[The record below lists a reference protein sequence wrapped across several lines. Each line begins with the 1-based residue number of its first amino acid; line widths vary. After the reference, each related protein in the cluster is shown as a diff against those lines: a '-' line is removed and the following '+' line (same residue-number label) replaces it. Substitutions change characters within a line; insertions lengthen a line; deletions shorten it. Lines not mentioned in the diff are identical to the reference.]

1 MQWINV
7 AACLIIV
14 AEYLSFYYVFL
25 GKRELNRNKKIY
37 ICLAIGDIIAM
48 VIQCMSEKSG
58 LIFLCITAMESFIH
72 VMLIYKI
79 KWGEMLN
86 TFFFTFPLLSIIES
100 IFVFFI
106 DSCTKM
112 NDDQSGIFSI
122 ILTVILIWGFYEIIG
137 KKLDREAFILP
148 KKINALLSIVMF
160 TIVIMFVYFT
170 YIIQEAADIRY
181 PHVAIG
187 LAIVGGIIILTM
199 VLIMIYSMNAKQKY
213 YKRSKHLSEYGE
225 LQKEYFEMLLNKEG
239 KTRQF
244 RHDIMAELMQIKS
257 YVERKEYQALD
268 KYVEQSLHE
277 LDLISNYNYDV
288 GNEVVNIL
296 LNHYLI
302 PVKDNCSINVK
313 GYISETINI
322 EDRDLCIMVSNLLS
336 NAVEAIKKINKNC
349 EKLISFNIK
358 SGKYYTY
365 IIVEN
370 TCLPKCSGLQTDKQ
384 DRKNHG
390 FGIKNIKKTVKKY
403 NGNFLCKVEDNLFYS
418 EIQIKNDR
426 LSKK

>member
-1 MQWINV
+1 
-7 AACLIIV
+7 
-14 AEYLSFYYVFL
+14 
-25 GKRELNRNKKIY
+25 
-37 ICLAIGDIIAM
+37 
-48 VIQCMSEKSG
+48 
-58 LIFLCITAMESFIH
+58 
-72 VMLIYKI
+72 
-79 KWGEMLN
+79 
-86 TFFFTFPLLSIIES
+86 
-100 IFVFFI
+100 
-106 DSCTKM
+106 
-112 NDDQSGIFSI
+112 
-122 ILTVILIWGFYEIIG
+122 
-137 KKLDREAFILP
+137 
-148 KKINALLSIVMF
+148 
-160 TIVIMFVYFT
+160 
-170 YIIQEAADIRY
+170 
-181 PHVAIG
+181 
-187 LAIVGGIIILTM
+187 
-199 VLIMIYSMNAKQKY
+199 
-213 YKRSKHLSEYGE
+213 
-225 LQKEYFEMLLNKEG
+225 
-239 KTRQF
+239 
-244 RHDIMAELMQIKS
+244 MAELMQIKS
-257 YVERKEYQALD
+257 YVERKEYEALD

-288 GNEVVNIL
+288 GNEAINIL

-302 PVKDNCSINVK
+302 PVKDKCIINVK

-370 TCLPKCSGLQTDKQ
+370 TCFTKYSGFQTDKQ
-384 DRKNHG
+384 DKRNHG

>member
-1 MQWINV
+1 
-7 AACLIIV
+7 
-14 AEYLSFYYVFL
+14 
-25 GKRELNRNKKIY
+25 
-37 ICLAIGDIIAM
+37 
-48 VIQCMSEKSG
+48 
-58 LIFLCITAMESFIH
+58 
-72 VMLIYKI
+72 
-79 KWGEMLN
+79 
-86 TFFFTFPLLSIIES
+86 
-100 IFVFFI
+100 
-106 DSCTKM
+106 
-112 NDDQSGIFSI
+112 
-122 ILTVILIWGFYEIIG
+122 
-137 KKLDREAFILP
+137 
-148 KKINALLSIVMF
+148 
-160 TIVIMFVYFT
+160 
-170 YIIQEAADIRY
+170 
-181 PHVAIG
+181 
-187 LAIVGGIIILTM
+187 
-199 VLIMIYSMNAKQKY
+199 MNAKQKY

-239 KTRQF
+239 KTQQF

-268 KYVEQSLHE
+268 KYVAESLHE

-370 TCLPKCSGLQTDKQ
+370 TCLPECSGLQTDKQ

-403 NGNFLCKVEDNLFYS
+403 NGNFLYKVENNMFYS
-418 EIQIKNDR
+418 EIQIK
-426 LSKK
+426 K

>member
-1 MQWINV
+1 
-7 AACLIIV
+7 
-14 AEYLSFYYVFL
+14 
-25 GKRELNRNKKIY
+25 
-37 ICLAIGDIIAM
+37 
-48 VIQCMSEKSG
+48 
-58 LIFLCITAMESFIH
+58 
-72 VMLIYKI
+72 
-79 KWGEMLN
+79 
-86 TFFFTFPLLSIIES
+86 
-100 IFVFFI
+100 
-106 DSCTKM
+106 
-112 NDDQSGIFSI
+112 
-122 ILTVILIWGFYEIIG
+122 
-137 KKLDREAFILP
+137 
-148 KKINALLSIVMF
+148 MF

-170 YIIQEAADIRY
+170 YVIQEAADIRY

-213 YKRSKHLSEYGE
+213 YMRSKHLSEYGE

-257 YVERKEYQALD
+257 YVERKEYEALD

-288 GNEVVNIL
+288 GNEAINIL

-302 PVKDNCSINVK
+302 PVKDKCIINVK

-370 TCLPKCSGLQTDKQ
+370 TCLPECSGLQTDKQ

-403 NGNFLCKVEDNLFYS
+403 NGNFLYKVENNMFYS
-418 EIQIKNDR
+418 EIQIK
-426 LSKK
+426 K